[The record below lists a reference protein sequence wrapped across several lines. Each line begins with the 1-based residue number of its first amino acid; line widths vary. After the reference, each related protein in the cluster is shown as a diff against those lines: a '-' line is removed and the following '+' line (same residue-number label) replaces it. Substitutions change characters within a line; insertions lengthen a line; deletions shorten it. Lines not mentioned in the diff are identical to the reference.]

1 MSNTKRPTSHG
12 FRSILSGMENPNG
25 AIFMNNVRSAL
36 LLLAFAA
43 VVVFLGVVLGRALGN
58 VEMGVGIALILVAVM
73 VPIQIFTANAAIKK
87 LTRGRPANP
96 NVTKERHCQEIIA
109 KLANNAGLPC
119 VPPLYVSNTRSP
131 NAFASGL
138 SPKSAFVC
146 VTQGL
151 LDTMNE
157 HEIAGVIGHELGHV
171 KHGDIKL
178 NTLVAGLI
186 SSALLLSMGVYYVS
200 GGSHRQRSKS
210 GGGLVLLALL
220 LQPLVS
226 LVGQLLQMAI
236 SRKREYA
243 ADAFAAKVNGQSD
256 GIADA
261 LEVLQNCEKGMT
273 RKDAQEL
280 GGSTL
285 ASMYISFPRFGSL
298 FATHPPLAERIRR
311 LRAMTIDS

>member
-1 MSNTKRPTSHG
+1 MDNA
-12 FRSILSGMENPNG
+12 NQ
-25 AIFMNNVRSAL
+25 AIFMNTVRSTML
-36 LLLAFAA
+36 LLVFAG
-43 VVVFLGVVLGRALGN
+43 VVFFLGVLLGNALGN
-58 VEMGVGIALILVAVM
+58 PAMGVGIAFLLLAVM
-73 VPIQIFTANAAIKK
+73 IPFQLFTVNSAIKK

-96 NVTKERHCQEIIA
+96 NVSKERRCQEIVA
-109 KLANNAGLPC
+109 QLAHNAGLPC
-119 VPPLYVSNTRSP
+119 VPPLYVSNTRAP

-138 SPKSAFVC
+138 TQQSAFVC

-157 HEIAGVIGHELGHV
+157 HELAGVLGHELGHV

-186 SSALLLSMGVYYVS
+186 SSALLLSTGVYYLS
-200 GGSHRQRSKS
+200 GGMRGRSRS
-210 GGGLVLLALL
+210 SLNGGLLMLVAVL
-220 LQPLVS
+220 LQPLVG

-273 RKDAQEL
+273 RRDVEEL
-280 GGSTL
+280 GGSAL
-285 ASMYISFPRFGSL
+285 ASMYISFPNFGSL
-298 FATHPPLAERIRR
+298 FATHPPLEERIRR
-311 LRAMTIDS
+311 LRSMR